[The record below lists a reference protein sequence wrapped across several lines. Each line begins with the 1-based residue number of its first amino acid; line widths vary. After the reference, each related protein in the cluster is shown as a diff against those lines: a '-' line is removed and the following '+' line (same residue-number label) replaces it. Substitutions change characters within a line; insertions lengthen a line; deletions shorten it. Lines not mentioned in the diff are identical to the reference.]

1 MPRYRETQHAKIKE
15 PRLNTANLWISL
27 RWLEF
32 KLNNL
37 YLKSCFSLTLVGGMG
52 EMKITSEFRM
62 KRQEVC
68 LSDDLDFDSNI
79 VKHAK
84 HGIFVG
90 VM

>member
-1 MPRYRETQHAKIKE
+1 MARIQAK
-15 PRLNTANLWISL
+15 
-27 RWLEF
+27 
-32 KLNNL
+32 NL
-37 YLKSCFSLTLVGGMG
+37 YLKSCFSLTPVGEMG

>member
-1 MPRYRETQHAKIKE
+1 
-15 PRLNTANLWISL
+15 
-27 RWLEF
+27 
-32 KLNNL
+32 
-37 YLKSCFSLTLVGGMG
+37 MG

-84 HGIFVG
+84 PGIFVG
-90 VM
+90 LCEMNCERGQSASSSKL

>member
-1 MPRYRETQHAKIKE
+1 M
-15 PRLNTANLWISL
+15 
-27 RWLEF
+27 
-32 KLNNL
+32 
-37 YLKSCFSLTLVGGMG
+37 GGMG

-68 LSDDLDFDSNI
+68 LSDDLDFDNNI